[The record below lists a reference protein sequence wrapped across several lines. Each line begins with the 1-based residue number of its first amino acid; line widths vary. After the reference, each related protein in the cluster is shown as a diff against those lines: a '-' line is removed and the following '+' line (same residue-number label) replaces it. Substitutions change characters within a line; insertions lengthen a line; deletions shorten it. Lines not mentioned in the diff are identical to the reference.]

1 MFCTYACQHECILNT
16 HASRTMN
23 RLPADV
29 VAERAAAN
37 ETREPA
43 PGNPAARRP
52 RSGSPRTPTAHQ
64 WQLMRDP
71 TASFAGPQ
79 SPRAKILQSKAAR
92 GGGDTQRDLDLS
104 CSAANVAWQ
113 AHVCVF
119 FLRVIPVQIASALR
133 HVRLAGKDNAAAQL
147 QTASHKGCQKTTEKT
162 QAQNHPITNIL
173 YTCVFTLHG
182 FYLIL

>member
-1 MFCTYACQHECILNT
+1 MFCTYACQHKCILNT

-113 AHVCVF
+113 AHVCGF
-119 FLRVIPVQIASALR
+119 FSAR
-133 HVRLAGKDNAAAQL
+133 NTCADRFRIETRSPCRKRQCCRATSN
-147 QTASHKGCQKTTEKT
+147 SFPERSPE
-162 QAQNHPITNIL
+162 NH
-173 YTCVFTLHG
+173 
-182 FYLIL
+182 